1 MGNSYVEIA
10 GEDHIAQCASR
21 FPGIKNALD
30 RWAGVVEQADWKNS
44 AEMKKTFRQADVVGE
59 QTVFDIGG
67 NKCRL
72 IAIIHY
78 GTKRVLVQH
87 VLTHHE
93 YDRGGW
99 KK

>member
-1 MGNSYVEIA
+1 
-10 GEDHIAQCASR
+10 
-21 FPGIKNALD
+21 
-30 RWAGVVEQADWKNS
+30 
-44 AEMKKTFRQADVVGE
+44 MKKTFRKADVVGK

-78 GTKRVLVQH
+78 GARRVLVQH
-87 VLTHHE
+87 VLTHSE
-93 YDRGGW
+93 YDRGQW

>member
-1 MGNSYVEIA
+1 
-10 GEDHIAQCASR
+10 
-21 FPGIKNALD
+21 
-30 RWAGVVEQADWKNS
+30 VVEQADWKNS
-44 AEMKKTFRQADVVGE
+44 AEMKKTFRKADVVGK

-78 GTKRVLVQH
+78 GARRVLVQH
-87 VLTHHE
+87 VLTHSE
-93 YDRGGW
+93 YDRGQW

>member
-1 MGNSYVEIA
+1 VEIA
-10 GEDHIAQCASR
+10 GEDHIAQFASR

-30 RWAGVVEQADWKNS
+30 RWASVVEQADWKNP
-44 AEMKKTFRQADVVGE
+44 AEMKKTFRRADVVGK

-78 GTKRVLVQH
+78 STSRVLVQH

-93 YDRGGW
+93 YDRGRW
-99 KK
+99 KHRGL